1 LQAASQTPI
10 AREIGRQFAAQPGA
24 QIAGATTGEIA
35 GEVARREQLGPA
47 AEIAAQLVGG
57 TAGAVG
63 ASRLAGTRF
72 APGGLTPQQQEAID
86 AAESLGIRT
95 LTSDVLPPQTFV
107 GRSAQS
113 TSERIPFAGTGGI
126 RQSQADERVT
136 AVRDVIREYGGE
148 GGDAVT
154 RASDNVMRDLSTQR
168 SAALTQYS
176 TAKNEV
182 IDRLSNQ
189 GAVPLNRTIKQI
201 DDEIAKLTGLRSD
214 AFKPVIDVLNDWK
227 QALQGQNLRNV
238 EELRKQVGQAFTD
251 PSLSGVRDTGQKA
264 LSRIYAPLK
273 EDMTEFIRN
282 NGQRRDVTK
291 FVVSNKRLSD
301 LAGELKSG
309 TLKSVLNR
317 GDTTP
322 EVINLMLFSQK
333 PSDLQT
339 LYRGLSAE
347 GRANAQMAIIARAAE
362 RAGGYDAVSPE
373 RFLTELK
380 RLGNPV
386 NVFFRGD
393 DLERVQGLVKALKL
407 TQRAPVAAAAPP
419 TGVQAVPFVAGS
431 LLTDLLGGAGA
442 ATGTAVGLGVA
453 ARVFESK
460 PMRQILTRLPKVQA
474 GSKEEAALIKRFV
487 SIVESEARKN
497 ESEPE

>member
-1 LQAASQTPI
+1 
-10 AREIGRQFAAQPGA
+10 
-24 QIAGATTGEIA
+24 
-35 GEVARREQLGPA
+35 
-47 AEIAAQLVGG
+47 
-57 TAGAVG
+57 
-63 ASRLAGTRF
+63 
-72 APGGLTPQQQEAID
+72 
-86 AAESLGIRT
+86 
-95 LTSDVLPPQTFV
+95 
-107 GRSAQS
+107 
-113 TSERIPFAGTGGI
+113 
-126 RQSQADERVT
+126 
-136 AVRDVIREYGGE
+136 
-148 GGDAVT
+148 
-154 RASDNVMRDLSTQR
+154 
-168 SAALTQYS
+168 
-176 TAKNEV
+176 
-182 IDRLSNQ
+182 
-189 GAVPLNRTIKQI
+189 
-201 DDEIAKLTGLRSD
+201 
-214 AFKPVIDVLNDWK
+214 
-227 QALQGQNLRNV
+227 
-238 EELRKQVGQAFTD
+238 VGQAFTD